1 MGGIQQVSNPLWQS
15 MCMFAFAWLV
25 FSWVQAHKGKIDIFS
40 STRYI
45 VFLVAL
51 LAMIS
56 FSKPIFING
65 TAMINN
71 EAEQVSTGMETFLG
85 NAGKAG
91 IEGENDTFGIS
102 APILGVLLDVAY
114 YLAAVLRELL
124 GFFQWGIIFL
134 MYSVSP
140 LLISF
145 LAHPTTQST
154 GVRFLTT
161 VFGIMMWKFGF
172 IFADFIFIGAF
183 DQMVS
188 SYAVASGDLPLQQF
202 TEAQVAGDVFLSI
215 GMGAWLFIMLLI
227 LVFMYAFAPILTYLI
242 FSGGSPA
249 GAVGAAVGAAASGM
263 AGFSKLMSSLS
274 SSRKGLASAM
284 SPVGASLSSAK
295 GMSSPAQIGQALGSS
310 GDSMMGLPSSEVN
323 QRENSKNS

>member
-25 FSWVQAHKGKIDIFS
+25 FSWVQAHKGKIDVFS

-51 LAMIS
+51 LAVIS
-56 FSKPIFING
+56 FSKTIFVTG
-65 TAMINN
+65 TVLINN
-71 EAEQVSTGMETFLG
+71 EAEKVSTSMETFMT

-91 IEGENDTFGIS
+91 IEGENDTFAIS
-102 APILGVLLDVAY
+102 APILGLLLDIAY
-114 YLAAVLRELL
+114 YLASVFRELF

-140 LLISF
+140 LLLAF
-145 LAHPTTQST
+145 LAHPTTQSL

-161 VFGIMMWKFGF
+161 TFGIMMWKFGF

-183 DQMVS
+183 DKM
-188 SYAVASGDLPLQQF
+188 VASYTVASADLPLQQF
-202 TEAQVAGDVFLSI
+202 TSSQFAGDVILSI
-215 GMGAWLFIMLLI
+215 GMGAWLFIMLVI
-227 LVFMYAFAPILTYLI
+227 LVAMYAFAPIITYLI

-249 GAVGAAVGAAASGM
+249 GAVGAAVGAAATGM
-263 AGFSKLMSSLS
+263 AGFSKL
-274 SSRKGLASAM
+274 A
-284 SPVGASLSSAK
+284 ASLSSARKTAPTGLSPLGAKLSPAK
-295 GMSSPAQIGQALGSS
+295 GISSSPLMGLSTSPA
-310 GDSMMGLPSSEVN
+310 GDSMMGLSSQEVS
-323 QRENSKNS
+323 QRENNKNS